1 MSELSGAI
9 SIPISTASRWADWM
23 IEGGF
28 ARRIPD
34 RDDRRIIRISLT
46 ESGHR
51 LLEIIDKHM
60 AENARRILD
69 CLTAEEQTI
78 LLVIF
83 EKVAKGLQGAKE

>member
-1 MSELSGAI
+1 
-9 SIPISTASRWADWM
+9 
-23 IEGGF
+23 
-28 ARRIPD
+28 
-34 RDDRRIIRISLT
+34 
-46 ESGHR
+46 
-51 LLEIIDKHM
+51 M